1 MKKWFLMLGIMA
13 MGIAISC
20 EKTEDNLN
28 VSGLNPD
35 NSSLIAPD
43 FVWKAMNLWYFWQA
57 DIPDLADDR
66 FGSDQEYTEFLQA
79 NSDPSGLFADLQFPE
94 DRFSRIYPDYRD
106 LFDFGSG
113 TAPLSNGL
121 VFALGTTDGTN
132 VFGAVEYIIPD
143 SNASSANI
151 QRGDFF
157 IGVDGQPLTV
167 DNYIE
172 LLFGSNTTYTLQK
185 ADYNPQT
192 QTFSPNGNEV
202 TLTKIENQIVNPIVY
217 HAILDVGNTRVGY
230 LMYTNFTA
238 DFEDALNG
246 IFAEFQAGGVTEL
259 IVDLRYNGG
268 GRVSAAVGMA
278 SMIFSDN
285 PNQLFVR
292 ERFNP
297 KIQQAFQGNRNFTD
311 QTNTGSPINSLNLSR
326 LFVLTSDET
335 ASASELLING
345 LTPFME
351 VVQIGEVTVGK
362 NESAL
367 ILVDDPESAFQYSP
381 DREDQINPDN
391 SWAIVPLIG
400 RVENVEGF
408 SDYTDGLVPDIAA
421 SESILSLSP
430 LGSPLDPLL
439 AVALSQLD
447 PAAKAALP
455 ADGPTI
461 HPIDGSRQ
469 RETPQ
474 LMLME
479 SADYNLADT
488 PLNGMK

>member
-1 MKKWFLMLGIMA
+1 MKKWILRLGVLAIL
-13 MGIAISC
+13 IAISC
-20 EKTEDNLN
+20 EKNEDNLN
-28 VSGLNPD
+28 ISGLNPVE
-35 NSSLIAPD
+35 NSLIEPD

-66 FGSDQEYTEFLQA
+66 FGSDQEYTAYLQE
-79 NSDPSGLFADLQFPE
+79 NSDPAQLFADLLFSE
-94 DRFSRIYPDYRD
+94 DRFSRIYTDYRD

-113 TAPLSNGL
+113 TTPLSNGL
-121 VFALGTTDGTN
+121 VFALGTVDGTN

-167 DNYIE
+167 DNYID
-172 LLFGSNTTYTLQK
+172 LLFGANTTYTLQM
-185 ADYNPQT
+185 ADFNPQSR
-192 QTFSPNGNEV
+192 TFSPNGTEI
-202 TLTKIENQIVNPIVY
+202 TLTKIENQVVNPIVY
-217 HAILDVGNTRVGY
+217 HTILDVGNTKVGY

-238 DFEDALNG
+238 DFEDALNTV
-246 IFAEFQAGGVTEL
+246 FAEFQAEGVSEL
-259 IVDLRYNGG
+259 VVDLRYNGG
-268 GRVSAAVGMA
+268 GRISAAVGMA
-278 SMIFSDN
+278 SMIFTNN

-292 ERFNP
+292 ERYNP
-297 KIQQAFQGNRNFTD
+297 KIQQAFEGSRNFTN

-345 LTPFME
+345 LTPFIE

-367 ILVDDPESAFQYSP
+367 ILVDDPQSNFQYSP

-391 SWAIVPLIG
+391 SWALVPLIG

-408 SDYTDGLVPDIAA
+408 SDYTSGLVPDIVA
-421 SESILSLSP
+421 SESILSLWP
-430 LGSPLDPLL
+430 LGSPQDPLL
-439 AVALSQLD
+439 GEALNLLD
-447 PAAKAALP
+447 PSAKTSLTP
-455 ADGPTI
+455 RGPVI
-461 HPIDGSRQ
+461 DPIDGSRQ

-479 SADYNLADT
+479 LTDYSLTDSLQRW
-488 PLNGMK
+488 LN